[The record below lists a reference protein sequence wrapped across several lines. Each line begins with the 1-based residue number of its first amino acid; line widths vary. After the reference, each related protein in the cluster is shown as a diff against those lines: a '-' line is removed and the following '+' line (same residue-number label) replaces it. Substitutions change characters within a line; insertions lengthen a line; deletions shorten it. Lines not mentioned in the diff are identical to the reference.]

1 MLMLSE
7 FMEPPAPTAL
17 SSLIQRGI
25 KSQRR
30 QLQEHVILR
39 GERFVCLQCEEEHAP
54 HSGWAGPVLNTDNV
68 LGHFKTKHKNVTI
81 YTSEQFVNARKRL
94 LEHLQP
100 TISSKF
106 PKVECL
112 KGVDQAVQLLRRHP
126 GTPLSNFDSS
136 DFLRP
141 WADSKGVNRKA
152 VNRAVVI
159 ADAEQFA
166 RLKVHCERQ
175 LIGGQADGGKDVLSD
190 KLIGQAVVIKGRF
203 YCWNILKPPAGT
215 YYNAEFYQEVFE
227 EFVDDIEAC
236 DALMCGLTVDNEASL
251 NAGISLMLRNPDYQ
265 HLIHNRCTNHSA
277 ELLLSDVESH
287 IPLLQTC
294 TAACHDIVT
303 VVRNTKAFKDALR
316 KSQLDSNVTRPMRL
330 IKPANTRKWSTSFLM
345 LSRVQQLY
353 AHLARL
359 DECFAPN
366 EAPAQRGWRETW
378 APRLRDQV
386 PLAVLSACV
395 RMLYWIF
402 VGEQI
407 LQRDSSSVIH
417 SAFVFENI
425 CAIMRNC
432 HVPEIQRISPML
444 LANAN
449 TRALEEAVSSRR
461 ELVAS
466 SKIYSL
472 AIAMWPVTDNQV
484 IDQLQ
489 ANEELDDYICK
500 CWKKW
505 QERQHVFGSA
515 MPLEYRVQNL
525 QDETEMSEKRDAFLQ
540 AAGIQ
545 MTAHLLAD
553 PGTRIANAKAAF
565 TRTSNAILQ
574 SLTTGLDVPKVQRGT
589 ILQDRFKL
597 REYWMSVWSEVPA
610 LFMVFLTLN
619 SVCATEAGC
628 ERIFSKEGFIHND
641 NRNRLG
647 HDLVVAL
654 MRNAVNADD
663 FNGILNAQHMWDFD
677 DLWLDLD
684 EDDEDEA
691 VE

>member
-1 MLMLSE
+1 
-7 FMEPPAPTAL
+7 MEAPPPTAL

-30 QLQEHVILR
+30 QLHEHVILR
-39 GERFVCLQCEEEHAP
+39 GERFVCLQCEEEHTP
-54 HSGWAGPVLNTDNV
+54 HPGWAGPALHHDNV

-81 YTSEQFVNARKRL
+81 YTSQQFENARKRL

-106 PKVECL
+106 PKVECF

-152 VNRAVVI
+152 VSRAVVI
-159 ADAEQFA
+159 ADDEQFA
-166 RLKVHCERQ
+166 RLKILCERK

-190 KLIGQAVVIKGRF
+190 KLIGQAVVIKDRF

-215 YYNAEFYQEVFE
+215 YYNAEFYKEVFE
-227 EFVDDIEAC
+227 EFVDDVEAC

-251 NAGISLMLRNPDYQ
+251 NSGIALMLTNAEYQ

-277 ELLLSDVESH
+277 ELLLSDVQGH

-316 KSQLDSNVTRPMRL
+316 KSQLDSNIPRPMRL

-359 DECFAPN
+359 EDCFALN
-366 EAPAQRGWRETW
+366 EVPAQRVWRETW
-378 APRLRDQV
+378 APRLREQV
-386 PLAVLSACV
+386 SPVVLSACV

-425 CAIMRNC
+425 CAIMRNRN
-432 HVPEIQRISPML
+432 VPEIQRISPML

-449 TRALEEAVSSRR
+449 VQAIQEAVDSRR

-484 IDQLQ
+484 IDQVQ
-489 ANEELDDYICK
+489 ANAELDAYICK

-505 QERQHVFGSA
+505 QEKQHVFGAA
-515 MPLEYRVQNL
+515 MPLEYRVQNI
-525 QDETEMSEKRDAFLQ
+525 QDETEMSDKREAFLQ

-553 PGTRIANAKAAF
+553 PGSRIANAKTAF
-565 TRTSNAILQ
+565 TRTSSAIFD
-574 SLTTGLDVPKVQRGT
+574 SLTAELDVPKVQRGT
-589 ILQDRFKL
+589 ILADRFKL

-663 FNGILNAQHMWDFD
+663 FNGILNSQHMWDFD
-677 DLWLDLD
+677 GFWHAFDEED
-684 EDDEDEA
+684 EDAAEE
-691 VE
+691 

>member
-1 MLMLSE
+1 
-7 FMEPPAPTAL
+7 
-17 SSLIQRGI
+17 
-25 KSQRR
+25 
-30 QLQEHVILR
+30 
-39 GERFVCLQCEEEHAP
+39 
-54 HSGWAGPVLNTDNV
+54 
-68 LGHFKTKHKNVTI
+68 
-81 YTSEQFVNARKRL
+81 
-94 LEHLQP
+94 
-100 TISSKF
+100 
-106 PKVECL
+106 
-112 KGVDQAVQLLRRHP
+112 
-126 GTPLSNFDSS
+126 
-136 DFLRP
+136 
-141 WADSKGVNRKA
+141 
-152 VNRAVVI
+152 
-159 ADAEQFA
+159 
-166 RLKVHCERQ
+166 
-175 LIGGQADGGKDVLSD
+175 
-190 KLIGQAVVIKGRF
+190 
-203 YCWNILKPPAGT
+203 
-215 YYNAEFYQEVFE
+215 
-227 EFVDDIEAC
+227 
-236 DALMCGLTVDNEASL
+236 
-251 NAGISLMLRNPDYQ
+251 
-265 HLIHNRCTNHSA
+265 
-277 ELLLSDVESH
+277 
-287 IPLLQTC
+287 
-294 TAACHDIVT
+294 
-303 VVRNTKAFKDALR
+303 
-316 KSQLDSNVTRPMRL
+316 
-330 IKPANTRKWSTSFLM
+330 M

-386 PLAVLSACV
+386 PPAVLSACV

-425 CAIMRNC
+425 CAIMRNR

>member
-277 ELLLSDVESH
+277 ELLLSDVQDH
-287 IPLLQTC
+287 IPLLQSC
-294 TAACHDIVT
+294 TDACHDIVT

-386 PLAVLSACV
+386 PPA
-395 RMLYWIF
+395 
-402 VGEQI
+402 
-407 LQRDSSSVIH
+407 
-417 SAFVFENI
+417 
-425 CAIMRNC
+425 
-432 HVPEIQRISPML
+432 
-444 LANAN
+444 
-449 TRALEEAVSSRR
+449 
-461 ELVAS
+461 
-466 SKIYSL
+466 
-472 AIAMWPVTDNQV
+472 
-484 IDQLQ
+484 
-489 ANEELDDYICK
+489 
-500 CWKKW
+500 
-505 QERQHVFGSA
+505 
-515 MPLEYRVQNL
+515 
-525 QDETEMSEKRDAFLQ
+525 
-540 AAGIQ
+540 
-545 MTAHLLAD
+545 
-553 PGTRIANAKAAF
+553 
-565 TRTSNAILQ
+565 
-574 SLTTGLDVPKVQRGT
+574 VPKVQRGT